1 MSCNRPHNALQRAA
15 HDDVRRRGSTYVMV
29 LGLSLVLT
37 VIGLSALTV
46 SRITSRMVTGTR
58 DSSEVR
64 FLAFT
69 AAEHALNR
77 INADDDWRTTF
88 NGATVAKSFG
98 RGTFSWRVVDE
109 DDGDLTDGEWD
120 PATIVA
126 TGTVGN
132 ASHTL
137 SLRVTCDGGAL
148 NSLSACLAAGGEV
161 KVKRD
166 HALTVTGGILSSN
179 DVVRNDGTIYGDM
192 EAQDL
197 VGAGTVVGNVTTG
210 APAKAMP
217 SSSVFDMY
225 KNMATTISPGDK
237 IEKKLL
243 SAASNP
249 WGEVNSNGVYYVEMV
264 DKDLKINK
272 SRILGTLVVRCAPG
286 KKVVVGGKDGVALL
300 RNYRTDY
307 PVLIV
312 DGNLE
317 LQMESDTKDLTE
329 SDADTNLNPVG
340 TPYDGEIDDDETD
353 TYPNEIQGL
362 VHVTGELKIKKTS
375 RIHGVV
381 ICEGKATVEGT
392 NEIIYDS
399 SVSQNPPS
407 GYSSGTG
414 KVRPGLWQ
422 RVVE

>member
-1 MSCNRPHNALQRAA
+1 MSCNKPHNALQRAA
-15 HDDVRRRGSTYVMV
+15 HADTRRRGSTYVMV

-46 SRITSRMVTGTR
+46 SRITSRMVGANR
-58 DSSEVR
+58 DSSETR

-77 INADDDWRTTF
+77 INADNNWRTTF

-109 DDGDLTDGEWD
+109 NDGDLTDDNSD

-126 TGTVGN
+126 TGTVGD

-148 NSLSACLAAGGEV
+148 NSLSACLSAGGEV
-161 KVKRD
+161 EVTVGN
-166 HALTVTGGILSSN
+166 ALTLTGSNLTSN
-179 DVVRNDGTIYGDM
+179 DVITNNGTIYGNV
-192 EAQDL
+192 EAQSL
-197 VGAGTVVGNVTTG
+197 VGAGTVVGDITTG
-210 APAKAMP
+210 AEPKTMP
-217 SSSVFDMY
+217 DSTIFNTY
-225 KNMATTISPGDK
+225 KSLATTISPGATIDQK
-237 IEKKLL
+237 VL
-243 SAASNP
+243 SSASNP
-249 WGEVNSNGVYYVEMV
+249 WGEANSDGIYYVHLV
-264 DKDLKINK
+264 QGDLRITN
-272 SRILGTLVVRCAPG
+272 SRICGTLVVRCNPG
-286 KKVVVGGKDGVALL
+286 TKVIIGGPAAAALL
-300 RNYRTDY
+300 HNYQANH

-312 DGNLE
+312 NGDVELE
-317 LQMESDTKDLTE
+317 LASDTVNLTE
-329 SDADTNLNPVG
+329 SGAGVNFNPPG
-340 TPYDGEIDDDETD
+340 TPYSGQMDTD
-353 TYPNEIQGL
+353 QADSYPNEIQGL
-362 VHVTGELKIKKTS
+362 VHVTGDLTIKSTT
-375 RIHGVV
+375 RVRGVV

-407 GYSSGTG
+407 GYTTGTG
-414 KVRPGLWQ
+414 EVRPGLWQ